1 MDELFPLHFFPNTFN
16 VHECKFTFTF
26 EADDVFTKATEG
38 KVHIVF
44 VTITE
49 VGQIQ

>member
-1 MDELFPLHFFPNTFN
+1 MDELFPLHFSN
-16 VHECKFTFTF
+16 VHQYKFTFTF

-44 VTITE
+44 VTIT
-49 VGQIQ
+49 

>member
-1 MDELFPLHFFPNTFN
+1 MDELFLVDLNTFCLHVN
-16 VHECKFTFTF
+16 KFTFTF

-44 VTITE
+44 VTIT
-49 VGQIQ
+49 

>member
-1 MDELFPLHFFPNTFN
+1 MDELFLVHLNAFSLHVN
-16 VHECKFTFTF
+16 KFTFTF

-44 VTITE
+44 VTIT
-49 VGQIQ
+49 

>member
-1 MDELFPLHFFPNTFN
+1 MDGLFLVCFSRQIHH
-16 VHECKFTFTF
+16 VKKFIFTF

-44 VTITE
+44 VTIT
-49 VGQIQ
+49 